1 MQPQNPYIAPV
12 QQPQAP
18 ANFDFTA
25 QNQPQQQPIQQQP
38 LAPAM
43 PDPAL
48 TQVQSDLAEIKTALG
63 GVLQQQPQPQAPAPE
78 VNNQPIQK
86 YDEWGAVFQDTAKQ
100 AQDIVD
106 KAFKER
112 EQQQQQSMTQAQ
124 QQEQQNQQYID
135 NTVGQLRQAGYLPPV
150 TNQFDANDTG
160 KQAENELLGY
170 AISLGSTDLIGA
182 AKELKFRHDAGFKY
196 DHQSKQFVQVN
207 APNTQ
212 DPNGAMF
219 GNLPQVPDGQ
229 PQQQFPQQFQPAPY
243 QQPVGPQN
251 PYMQPQQQQYPAGF
265 NAPVSSGNSFQGTQG
280 GVPALRN
287 LRGNSYD
294 ALVDAFNRTQ

>member
-1 MQPQNPYIAPV
+1 MQPQNPYIPPI
-12 QQPQAP
+12 QQPQQP
-18 ANFDFTA
+18 ANLDFTA
-25 QNQPQQQPIQQQP
+25 QPMQPQQPAVVQQP
-38 LAPAM
+38 LTPSA

-48 TQVQSDLAEIKTALG
+48 TQVQSDLADIKTALG
-63 GVLQQQPQPQAPAPE
+63 GMLGTGQAVQPPTPPPATSQPQYGDFGE
-78 VNNQPIQK
+78 VFVDVDK
-86 YDEWGAVFQDTAKQ
+86 H

-106 KAFKER
+106 KAFADR
-112 EQQQQQSMTQAQ
+112 EQQNQQAITQTQ

-150 TNQFDANDTG
+150 TNQFDINDRG
-160 KQAENELLGY
+160 KRAENELLGY

-182 AKELKFRHDAGFKY
+182 AKELKFRHDAGFEY

-207 APNTQ
+207 ASNTQ
-212 DPNGAMF
+212 GPNGNMF
-219 GNLPQVPDGQ
+219 GNLPQTPDGQ
-229 PQQQFPQQFQPAPY
+229 PQQQFPQQMQPAAY

-251 PYMQPQQQQYPAGF
+251 PYMQQPQQYPAGF

-280 GVPALRN
+280 QVPALRN